1 MAAPRRDGAC
11 PLFIAAQS
19 GYAECARLLLEAGAE
34 VDQARL
40 VGQNSE
46 LSTNLRGHSHMMSI
60 LERG

>member
-1 MAAPRRDGAC
+1 MAAPRKDGAC

-40 VGQNSE
+40 VRICFNC
-46 LSTNLRGHSHMMSI
+46 SI
-60 LERG
+60 QLQLKSSVR

>member
-40 VGQNSE
+40 VKAF
-46 LSTNLRGHSHMMSI
+46 LRPNRSDI
-60 LERG
+60 

>member
-40 VGQNSE
+40 VGRNYQLQSKGD
-46 LSTNLRGHSHMMSI
+46 LKRI
-60 LERG
+60 IV